1 MKDVYQFLLKKLS
14 GHPVRENV
22 LLDKFTTIKIG
33 GPADLFVEVRT
44 AFDLINVVTICQELG
59 VSYLILGG
67 GSNTLIGDKGFRGL
81 VIRNRG
87 GEIKPA
93 NHNFI
98 EVASG
103 TLNRHVVHF
112 IQKEGLS
119 GLEFLV
125 GIPGTVGAAVRNNGH
140 FRSPESFDRYFADF
154 TRVKDN
160 FVNNLIED
168 TLIITPTGQIRRVGV
183 DYLQP
188 EYHRSRLKE
197 TDDVVVSTKFRL
209 EPRDPEVIKTTVNA
223 MSKWRRERKV
233 FQPDSNELSAMPADL
248 ITGHHAR
255 QPNAL
260 SLGSTFSNTP
270 NPENHPTG
278 RLLDLCGLKGRRV
291 GDMVVAPDHANWI
304 INLGHG
310 QATEMLTLIDICKEA
325 VLKRFDIELTLEI
338 DLVGEF

>member
-1 MKDVYQFLLKKLS
+1 MTDVYQFLKKKLS
-14 GHPVRENV
+14 GHCVRENV
-22 LLDKFTTIKIG
+22 LMDKFTTIKIG
-33 GPADLFVEVRT
+33 GPADLFVEVK
-44 AFDLINVVTICQELG
+44 APFDLINVVTICQELE

-81 VIRNRG
+81 IIKNRG
-87 GEIKPA
+87 GEIKQLGA
-93 NHNFI
+93 NFI

-112 IQKEGLS
+112 IQKQGLT

-140 FRSPESFDRYFADF
+140 FRSPESFGQYFADF
-154 TRVKDN
+154 TKVKDN
-160 FVNNLIED
+160 FVNNLVED
-168 TLIITPTGQIRRVGV
+168 TLIITPAGQIRRVGV

-197 TDDVVVSTKFRL
+197 TDDIVISTKFRL
-209 EPRDPEVIKTTVNA
+209 EPSDPEIIKTTINA

-233 FQPDSNELSAMPADL
+233 FQPTSNEQSAMPADL
-248 ITGHHAR
+248 ITGHQAR

-291 GDMVVAPDHANWI
+291 GNMVVSSDHANWI

-310 QATEMLTLIDICKEA
+310 KAADMLALINICKEA
-325 VLKRFDIELTLEI
+325 VHKRFGVELALEI